1 VVRLKRSY
9 DALRLWPGAV
19 LIKADLVCCCGEQVA
34 SVVVKC
40 DIIDSYTAIC
50 NISELTLL
58 VKAVDA
64 ADVLVLPS
72 GSKIGALV

>member
-1 VVRLKRSY
+1 M
-9 DALRLWPGAV
+9 
-19 LIKADLVCCCGEQVA
+19 
-34 SVVVKC
+34 VKC
-40 DIIDSYTAIC
+40 NIIDSYTTIC
-50 NISELTLL
+50 NVSELALL